1 MTGAIYSPIA
11 LPYNG
16 GKERK
21 GGGGM
26 AGTVWAVFWEGAL
39 DEDIRSTLIG
49 KLSPADRARYETFP
63 SGGRAGERGQ
73 QYLLSRA
80 LLAFALEETLG
91 TVPALAKTAAG
102 QPYFPEQPGLF
113 LSLSHTEGAAL
124 LALSDAPVGAD
135 IERVRPIPPRLGRD
149 FPGREETF
157 WQRWTAAE
165 AAAKREGR
173 GAGALLPLGRRGFP
187 EGPEARRLALRS
199 GFAAALAGEGA
210 FPIRTLTAEELME

>member
-21 GGGGM
+21 GVGGM

-102 QPYFPEQPGLF
+102 QPYFPEWPGLF

-124 LALSDAPVGAD
+124 LALSDAPMGVD

-199 GFAAALAGEGA
+199 GFAAALAGAGE
-210 FPIRTLTAEELME
+210 FTIRTVTAEELME